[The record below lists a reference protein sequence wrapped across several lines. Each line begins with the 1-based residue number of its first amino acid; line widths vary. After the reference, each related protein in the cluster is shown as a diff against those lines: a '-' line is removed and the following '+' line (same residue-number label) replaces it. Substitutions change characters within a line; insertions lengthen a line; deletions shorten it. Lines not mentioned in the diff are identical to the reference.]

1 MQSQN
6 EITDRVNAKLDK
18 LKIAKTAI
26 EEEESI
32 LRDIQVANFFEGKT
46 REALLTDL
54 FKRYRNLY
62 GE

>member
-1 MQSQN
+1 MLNQN

-18 LKIAKTAI
+18 LKIQKTAI
-26 EEEESI
+26 EEEESM
-32 LRDIQVANFFEGKT
+32 LRDIQVANFFEGET
-46 REALLTDL
+46 RKALLTDL